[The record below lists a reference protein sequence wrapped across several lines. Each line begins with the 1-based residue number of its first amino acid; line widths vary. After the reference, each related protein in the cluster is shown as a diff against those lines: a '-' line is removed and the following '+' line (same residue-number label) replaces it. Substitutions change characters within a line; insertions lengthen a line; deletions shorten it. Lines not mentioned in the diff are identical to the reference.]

1 MPLTSSTPT
10 AFNSL
15 KAVFL
20 SGGFIASLALAAPAS
35 ADFQI
40 NLSLDYGNS
49 DDSLVINGASTSFG
63 FGALIPELVWSGGR
77 WGAIG
82 VGYGYGYGPDQ
93 EATLGPVSGRGDLES
108 DVIQIS
114 YNNQFSITD
123 QLSVLVMYENR
134 KYEVSGTL
142 DGRFGSRTAPIS
154 VVSDIEFEEMGA
166 RLAYSVREDLR
177 LFAGVSTLDWTV
189 DSDARA
195 TIGDT
200 ITAEVS
206 VAGGDST
213 LQYSLGADTIVW
225 ERPLRFELRAA
236 DLEADETV
244 SKIEV
249 RLTTTLYKF

>member
-1 MPLTSSTPT
+1 MSLTSSTLT
-10 AFNSL
+10 AFKPL

-35 ADFQI
+35 ADFQV

-142 DGRFGSRTAPIS
+142 DGSFGSRTAPIS
-154 VVSDIEFEEMGA
+154 VVSDIEFEEMGEA
-166 RLAYSVREDLR
+166 SLTFAVGMLGFVERSLERFGANDVEVNLLSCRALGDAHTLIDLSW
-177 LFAGVSTLDWTV
+177 FA
-189 DSDARA
+189 
-195 TIGDT
+195 
-200 ITAEVS
+200 
-206 VAGGDST
+206 
-213 LQYSLGADTIVW
+213 
-225 ERPLRFELRAA
+225 
-236 DLEADETV
+236 
-244 SKIEV
+244 
-249 RLTTTLYKF
+249 